1 MGGLR
6 DFLIIRQ
13 TWGEYKQKA
22 WYAFCCGFLME
33 FC

>member
-22 WYAFCCGFLME
+22 WYAFDVVF
-33 FC
+33 

>member
-6 DFLIIRQ
+6 DFFIIRQ

-22 WYAFCCGFLME
+22 WYVFDVVF
-33 FC
+33 